1 MKMLRIRFLENPIC
15 SLLLWKVL
23 YCVGLSSPVLSGL
36 KQLNYELGMA
46 GSH

>member
-1 MKMLRIRFLENPIC
+1 MKMLSISLLENPIC

-36 KQLNYELGMA
+36 KHLNYELVRA